1 MEGETMEQQML
12 SLFADPRL
20 LEIALC
26 LGVIG
31 VLRWIELMK

>member
-1 MEGETMEQQML
+1 MDHQVL

-20 LEIALC
+20 IGMVLC

-31 VLRWIELMK
+31 VLRWIDLMG